1 MVENRVGLEELRKNI
16 SPKALFL
23 AVNGNKLLVHGIL
36 SNEVEK
42 SIMRPPGGRIEFGEY
57 SETTI
62 RREMQEELN
71 STISNLRFLGSLENI
86 FQDPQGNQYHEI
98 LFIYSGALD
107 KKELYEEDTARRADE
122 TGRVVEYRW
131 IPIKDLLNHTQ
142 LIVPEGIDKFLKMLI
157 KETQVE

>member
-1 MVENRVGLEELRKNI
+1 MAETSVEVKELRKNI
-16 SPKALFL
+16 SPKALLL

-42 SIMRPPGGRIEFGEY
+42 NTVRPPGGRIEFGEY

-71 STISNLRFLGSLENI
+71 SAINNLRFLGPLENI
-86 FQDPQGNQYHEI
+86 FQDPQGKQYHEI
-98 LFIYSGALD
+98 LFIYSGTFG
-107 KKELYEEDTARRADE
+107 KKELYKNGTVRYADE

-142 LIVPEGIDKFLKMLI
+142 PIVPKGIDKFLKILI